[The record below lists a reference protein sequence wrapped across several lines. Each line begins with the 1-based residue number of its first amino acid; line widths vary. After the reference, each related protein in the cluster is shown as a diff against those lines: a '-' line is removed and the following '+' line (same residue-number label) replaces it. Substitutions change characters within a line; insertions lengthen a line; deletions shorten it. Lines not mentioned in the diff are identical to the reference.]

1 MELRQIRYVLA
12 VAKEGSFT
20 RASQRLN
27 VSQSAISEQVK
38 LLESRLGFPLLVRTG
53 RGAEMTEKGRVFL
66 REAERIATDI
76 MHLEEIGRNLRS
88 VAVDKVN
95 IGMISCLA
103 NALVPRI
110 FPDGDWPR
118 NMQVEIRTAPT
129 RVIFDELFKGRL
141 DLGFAVAMDSDL
153 VPSGLTARTLF
164 DVDLVLI
171 STPGSDVAQ
180 SDGPL
185 DLTSIAEEPIIMSE
199 LSVGYGLAVMTM
211 FGELGI
217 SPSIQAVVD
226 NIETIKVMVQS
237 GIGHAL
243 VPAGAADQEAELG
256 LIKILPIAPA
266 HAITIECYRPRVG
279 LSRHKELLYERIIA
293 GPDRD
298 LDRDLDQEPDQDR
311 S

>member
-1 MELRQIRYVLA
+1 MEESMELRQIRYVLA

-27 VSQSAISEQVK
+27 AQSAISEQVK
-38 LLESRLGFPLLVRTG
+38 LLEGRLGFPLLVRTG

-66 REAERIATDI
+66 HEAERIATDI

-95 IGMISCLA
+95 IGMISGLA
-103 NALVPRI
+103 NALVPRL
-110 FPDGDWPR
+110 FPDGDWPA

-141 DLGFAVAMDSDL
+141 DLGFAVAMDPDL
-153 VPSGLTARTLF
+153 IPSGLTVRTLF

-171 STPGSDVAQ
+171 SPTGSAVAKGG
-180 SDGPL
+180 GPL

-199 LSVGYGLAVMTM
+199 LSVGYGLTVMKL

-217 SPSIQAVVD
+217 SPRIQAVVD
-226 NIETIKVMVQS
+226 NIETIKVMVES
-237 GIGHAL
+237 GLGHAL

-256 LIKILPIAPA
+256 LFKILPIAPP

-279 LSRHKELLYERIIA
+279 LSRHKELLYERIVA
-293 GPDRD
+293 GPDQD
-298 LDRDLDQEPDQDR
+298 GGQDRDHDKV
-311 S
+311 

>member
-20 RASQRLN
+20 RAAQRLN

-38 LLESRLGFPLLVRTG
+38 LLEGRLGFPLLVRTG

-66 REAERIATDI
+66 HEAERIATDI

-88 VAVDKVN
+88 VAADKVN
-95 IGMISCLA
+95 IGMISGLA
-103 NALVPRI
+103 NTLVPRL
-110 FPDGDWPR
+110 FPDGDLPP

-141 DLGFAVAMDSDL
+141 DLGFAVAMDPDL
-153 VPSGLTARTLF
+153 IPSGLTARTLF
-164 DVDLVLI
+164 DLDLVLI
-171 STPGSDVAQ
+171 SVPGAAVARG
-180 SDGPL
+180 DRPL
-185 DLTSIAEEPIIMSE
+185 DLTAVADEPIIMSE
-199 LSVGYGLAVMTM
+199 LSVGYGLAVMNL
-211 FGELGI
+211 FAELAI
-217 SPSIQAVVD
+217 SPRILAVVD

-243 VPAGAADQEAELG
+243 VPAGAADREAELG
-256 LIKILPIAPA
+256 LIKVLPIVPA

-293 GPDRD
+293 GPD
-298 LDRDLDQEPDQDR
+298 QDG

>member
-20 RASQRLN
+20 RAAQRLN

-38 LLESRLGFPLLVRTG
+38 LLEGRLGFPLLVRTG

-66 REAERIATDI
+66 HEAERIATDI

-95 IGMISCLA
+95 IGMISGLA
-103 NALVPRI
+103 NVLVPRL
-110 FPDGDWPR
+110 FPDGDLPR
-118 NMQVEIRTAPT
+118 NLQVEIRTAPT
-129 RVIFDELFKGRL
+129 RAIFDELFKGRL
-141 DLGFAVAMDSDL
+141 DLGFAVAMDPDL
-153 VPSGLTARTLF
+153 IPSGLTARTLF

-171 STPGSDVAQ
+171 SAPESAVARGG
-180 SDGPL
+180 GPL
-185 DLTSIAEEPIIMSE
+185 DVTSIAEEPIIMSE
-199 LSVGYGLAVMTM
+199 LSVGYGLAVMAM
-211 FGELGI
+211 FGQLGI
-217 SPSIQAVVD
+217 SPRIQAVVD
-226 NIETIKVMVQS
+226 NIETIKVMVRS

-243 VPAGAADQEAELG
+243 VPAGAADQEARLG

-266 HAITIECYRPRVG
+266 YAITIECYRPRVG
-279 LSRHKELLYERIIA
+279 LSRHKELLYQRVIA
-293 GPDRD
+293 GRD
-298 LDRDLDQEPDQDR
+298 PGRDQGRDQDR